1 MTNLLSRT
9 ALVAFIVLVC
19 ALLFA
24 PNFLTQ
30 ELQVVFK
37 QEFTRI
43 EGGRVIKSPVDAA
56 VIRDFAMDRENGLRL
71 FFPGTECRFEAAGRI
86 PKEYRCVLQGRFIT
100 AARINEMTQANPE
113 LVDELRTSLLPHWIE
128 KALGFRTKQGFK
140 NLKIRLGL
148 DLQGGVRA
156 VFRADYESYLQR
168 LKEKYEPRIAEL
180 KKKLESARTDSER
193 NDIKRELDNIQE
205 TLALRD
211 TRKLELLN
219 EAQNVINKRL
229 NNLNL
234 SEPEVRVQ
242 EDSYSI
248 GVDMPGVTNSSDV
261 LQNLRKTV
269 TVEYRIVNDEKTELL
284 NGKYR
289 AEMDR
294 IMELHRQGR
303 VDPLEIQYIIEGV
316 RRDSGLKPEDGRIFL
331 HWRRGAKRTSRTLPR
346 DWRVLGPPV
355 LDGDDMT
362 NAEPSINPQNGFYQI
377 NFVLSGTGAATFGKV
392 TRENTKKRLAILW
405 GDRVVSDPQIQTPI
419 EGGNGVITGE
429 FDQKEAEEISAVIR
443 EGALPLPLELLSVS
457 FIGPSL
463 GQESIVAGVISIV
476 AGFVLVIIFMAGYY
490 KVAGLVAN
498 LALLLNVL
506 IIAAILSLL
515 EFTLTLPGFAG
526 VILTVGMAVDA
537 NVIIY
542 EKIKEELSSGKL
554 ASTAIEGGFRS
565 SFWTILDSNVTTL
578 IAAVILWKVGDEF
591 GDSAIKGFSI
601 TLFFGLISSM
611 FTALF
616 VSRLVFDWMLRLVN
630 MRSLPIGYGIKE
642 PDAV

>member
-1 MTNLLSRT
+1 MSNLLSRSSVVF
-9 ALVAFIVLVC
+9 LVVLVSV
-19 ALLFA
+19 LFFA
-24 PNFLTQ
+24 PNFLAQ
-30 ELQVVFK
+30 DLQIIFK
-37 QEFTRI
+37 QEFTRL
-43 EGGRVIKSPVDAA
+43 EGKRVTKSPVDPA
-56 VIRDFAMDRENGLRL
+56 VIRDFAQDRENGLRL
-71 FFPGTECRFEAAGRI
+71 FFPGRECRFEAAGRV
-86 PKEYRCVLQGRFIT
+86 PKEFRCVLSGRFIT

-113 LVDELRTSLLPHWIE
+113 LVDELRTSLLPHRIE
-128 KALGFRTKQGFK
+128 RILGARTRQGFK

-156 VFRADYESYLQR
+156 VFRADYETYLAK
-168 LKEKYEPRIAEL
+168 LKEKYEPRL
-180 KKKLESARTDSER
+180 LDLRKKLESTKSESDRKDLENELR
-193 NDIKRELDNIQE
+193 NIEE

-211 TRKLELLN
+211 TRKLQLLA
-219 EAQNVINKRL
+219 EAQGVINKRL

-261 LQNLRKTV
+261 LRNLRKTV
-269 TVEYRIVNDEKTELL
+269 SVEYRIVNDEKTDML
-284 NGKYR
+284 NQR
-289 AEMDR
+289 FRSEIEQ
-294 IMELHRQGR
+294 IMELHRKGR
-303 VDPLEIQYIIEGV
+303 VDPLEVQYIMDGV
-316 RRDSGLKPEDGRIFL
+316 RKASDLKPQDGRIFL
-331 HWRRGAKRTSRTLPR
+331 SWRRGAKRTSKTLPR
-346 DWRVLGPPV
+346 EWRVLGPPV

-377 NFVLSGTGAATFGKV
+377 NFVLSGSGAAVFGKV
-392 TRENTKKRLAILW
+392 TQENIKKRLAILW
-405 GDRVVSDPQIQTPI
+405 GDRVVSDPVIQGPI
-419 EGGNGVITGE
+419 LGGNGQITGE
-429 FDQKEAEEISAVIR
+429 FDQKESEEISGVIR

-463 GQESIVAGVISIV
+463 GQESIVAGIISIV
-476 AGFVLVIIFMAGYY
+476 AGFVLVIVFMVGYY

-498 LALLLNVL
+498 MALLLNVL

-542 EKIKEELSSGKL
+542 EKIKEELRQGKL
-554 ASTAIEGGFRS
+554 ASTAIEGGFRA
-565 SFWTILDSNVTTL
+565 SFWTILDANVTTL

-601 TLFFGLISSM
+601 TLFFGLLSSM

-616 VSRLVFDWMLRLVN
+616 VSRLAFDWMLRLTN

-642 PDAV
+642 PEAV

>member
-1 MTNLLSRT
+1 MRNLLSRSS
-9 ALVAFIVLVC
+9 LVVLVIVLS

-24 PNFLTQ
+24 PNFLMQ

-37 QEFTRI
+37 QEHTRM
-43 EGGRVIKSPVDAA
+43 EGGHVVKSAVDPA
-56 VIRDFAMDRENGLRL
+56 VIRDFAEDRENGLRL
-71 FFPGTECRFEAAGRI
+71 FFPGRECRFESDGKI
-86 PKEYRCVLQGRFIT
+86 PKQYRCVLSARFVT

-113 LVDELRTSLLPHWIE
+113 LLDELRTSLLPHPIE
-128 KALGFRTKQGFK
+128 RALGARSQAGFK

-156 VFRADYESYLQR
+156 VFRADYDSYLER
-168 LKEKYEPRIAEL
+168 LKEKYEPRIADL
-180 KKKLESARTDSER
+180 RKKLESAKSEADRRDVNTELR
-193 NDIKRELDNIQE
+193 NIEE
-205 TLALRD
+205 TLSLSD
-211 TRKLELLN
+211 TRKLQLLG
-219 EAQNVINKRL
+219 EAQGVINKRL

-261 LQNLRKTV
+261 LRNLRKTV
-269 TVEYRIVNDEKTELL
+269 SVEYRIVNDEKTQEL
-284 NGKYR
+284 NDNHR
-289 AEMDR
+289 AELER
-294 IMELHRQGR
+294 IMDLYRKGR
-303 VDPLEIQYIIEGV
+303 VDALEIQYIVDGV
-316 RRDSGLKPEDGRIFL
+316 KKASGLKPQDGRIFL
-331 HWRRGAKRTSRTLPR
+331 SWRRGAKRTSKTLPR
-346 DWRVLGPPV
+346 EWRVLGPPV

-377 NFVLSGTGAATFGKV
+377 NFVLSGTGTQVFGKV
-392 TRENTKKRLAILW
+392 TQENIKKRLAILW
-405 GDRVVSDPQIQTPI
+405 GDRVVSDPVIQGPI
-419 EGGNGVITGE
+419 LGGNGQITGE
-429 FDQKEAEEISAVIR
+429 FDKKEADEISGVIR

-476 AGFVLVIIFMAGYY
+476 AGFVLVIVFMVGYY

-498 LALLLNVL
+498 FALLLNVL

-542 EKIKEELSSGKL
+542 EKIKEELRSGKL
-554 ASTAIEGGFRS
+554 ASTAIAAGFHS
-565 SFWTILDSNVTTL
+565 SFWTILDANITTL

-601 TLFFGLISSM
+601 TLFFGLLSSM

-616 VSRLVFDWMLRLVN
+616 VSRLVLDWMLRLVK

-642 PDAV
+642 PEAV